1 MKRDM
6 DLIRSLLLEIE
17 GGRVSFST
25 LSKETADTLGLDPQE
40 ALSRE
45 EAEALEY
52 HLDLLRE
59 AGFAEFIELSGGYWQ
74 VERITWKGHEFID
87 SIRDPEIWR
96 QTKAGAAKVGSF
108 SVKTLAD
115 VAVALA
121 KARLEQFMTTGQLV

>member
-1 MKRDM
+1 M

-17 GGRVSFST
+17 GGRVSFFT
-25 LSKETADTLGLDPQE
+25 QSKETAESLGLEPKD
-40 ALSRE
+40 ALPRE

-87 SIRDPEIWR
+87 GIRDPEIWR

-108 SVKTLAD
+108 SIKTIAD
-115 VAVALA
+115 IAVAIA
-121 KARLEQFMTTGQLV
+121 KSRLEQLLTTGQIGG